1 MQKKV
6 SAHAVGLSMAPVVG
20 IAVLLIGC
28 GSNSPNS
35 NSSPTLTQAQAQ
47 AVAKAVSNGIN
58 QALTSA
64 FGAAS
69 LNASA
74 KVMRENEIAPS
85 ATTPTCSVTSSGETC
100 NWPISETFSCPG
112 GGTMAVTG
120 DVNGSVTDAGT
131 GSIEEQIAA
140 TPASCS
146 IDGIV
151 ISGAPQVT
159 VGGQLNLSNWAPVW
173 PLSGTEDG
181 GVTYGPNPSGT
192 CQFNV
197 SFSINSDLSCTV
209 SGTACGQLVNSG
221 C

>member
-1 MQKKV
+1 MQKRV
-6 SAHAVGLSMAPVVG
+6 SAYAMDLSMALVGG

-28 GSNSPNS
+28 GSNSSNS
-35 NSSPTLTQAQAQ
+35 NSSAILTQAQAQ

-58 QALTSA
+58 QALTNA

-74 KVMRENEIAPS
+74 KIMRENEIAPS

-100 NWPISETFSCPG
+100 NWPISVTFSCPG

-120 DVNGSVTDAGT
+120 DVNGSVTDTGT
-131 GSIEEQIAA
+131 GSIQEQFGA

-151 ISGAPQVT
+151 INGAPQVT
-159 VGGQLNLSNWAPVW
+159 VGGQLSISNWAPVW
-173 PLSGTEDG
+173 PLRGTEGG
-181 GVTYGPNPSGT
+181 GVTYGPNPSGS

-209 SGTACGQLVNSG
+209 SGTACGQPVNSS